1 MTSLKCALSTLCAT
15 FFLRSFLMLV
25 LVIEIITPN
34 HGKEEASIA
43 DEICITAFLLLGEIL
58 PIMTIFVYH
67 Y

>member
-1 MTSLKCALSTLCAT
+1 
-15 FFLRSFLMLV
+15 MLV